1 MRDGWVIKHLD
12 EVCTKFGAGP
22 FGSNMKVSTFVDT
35 GIPVVSGNHMTELE
49 LVEKSF
55 NYITEDHA
63 NRMQSSIVQRNDV
76 VITKAGTIGQVS
88 LIPENSRFLKYV
100 LSSRQLFVRPNME
113 QVLPKYLAIYLKY
126 GHGQDQI
133 LSNVNRTGVPS
144 LSQAVS
150 FIKNV
155 RIELPPLPEQKRIV
169 DLISSVDSYIEALQR
184 ELESAKRSRNAYV
197 NTIVFETF
205 ARGKKTKIAEIAEV
219 KGGKRLPKG
228 TPWSEEPTDH
238 RYIRATDIKDG
249 IVLTDNLV
257 YVPDDVWPVIS
268 RYVVNEGDVVITI
281 AGTIGQVGVIPNS
294 LDGVNL
300 TENAAKIVVN
310 RKLVRS
316 SYLGMLLG
324 SSYYQLDID
333 SKTKKTTQ
341 PKLGLNMINSI
352 EIPLPDLTEQD
363 EIFSVVSHFHTFIA
377 NTNDQITKS
386 ITLRTGLLSDLL
398 KGEHEIP
405 ASYDK
410 VIGAA

>member
-1 MRDGWVIKHLD
+1 MREGWVDYKFKDVASAVKGKLPKNKN
-12 EVCTKFGAGP
+12 EVGIGIPYLTASYLRSSKPDFWIENLEGAVTAEDGDCLILWDGAGAGDL
-22 FGSNMKVSTFVDT
+22 FSAHRG
-35 GIPVVSGNHMTELE
+35 VVSSTMAVVTTQNSKILREFLTLFISS
-49 LVEKSF
+49 KAD
-55 NYITEDHA
+55 YIKETCRGTTVPHVSPDAIA
-63 NRMQSSIVQRNDV
+63 NMD
-76 VITKAGTIGQVS
+76 
-88 LIPENSRFLKYV
+88 LK
-100 LSSRQLFVRPNME
+100 
-113 QVLPKYLAIYLKY
+113 I
-126 GHGQDQI
+126 
-133 LSNVNRTGVPS
+133 
-144 LSQAVS
+144 
-150 FIKNV
+150 
-155 RIELPPLPEQKRIV
+155 PPLPEQKRIV
-169 DLISSVDSYIEALQR
+169 DLISSVDSYIEALQQQ
-184 ELESAKRSRNAYV
+184 LETAKRSRNAYL

-249 IVLTDNLV
+249 IVLTENLV

-310 RKLVRS
+310 RKIVRS

-352 EIPLPDLTEQD
+352 EIPLPDLAEQD
-363 EIFSVVSHFHTFIA
+363 EIFSVVNHFDTFIA
-377 NTNDQITKS
+377 NTKNQIAKS

-398 KGEHEIP
+398 NGEHEIP

-410 VIGAA
+410 VFGAA